1 MRPAS
6 LPMYDA
12 DPVAVGAWW
21 HAIAD
26 ALRAESVAGVPD
38 AIAWPDDL
46 DAHWRDPS
54 LLLSQTCGYPFVTRL
69 SDVVQV
75 VGAFRYT
82 APGASGIQYRSALL
96 AREGDA
102 GLELADFR
110 GRRVA
115 LNALDSYSG
124 WHALRAS
131 LAALDGIGGDGR
143 RDGDGD
149 GRSHAHDDSPP
160 PRDDGGFFRDRLVT
174 GSHRASLIAV
184 QASNADLA
192 AIDCITLAG
201 LRRHAPHLLAGLSI
215 IGHTDP
221 APGLPLVTA
230 RRTSAEDLAALR
242 RALDAVSHDPLLADV
257 RDALFIGG
265 FVAAPS
271 SAWDRIRDSCAPLE
285 PDQS

>member
-1 MRPAS
+1 MRLAS

-26 ALRAESVAGVPD
+26 ALRAERVADVPD
-38 AIAWPDDL
+38 VVTWPADL
-46 DAHWRDPS
+46 DAHWRDPE

-82 APGASGIQYRSALL
+82 APGTSGIQYRSALV

-102 GLELADFR
+102 SLELADFR

-115 LNALDSYSG
+115 LNATDSYSG
-124 WHALRAS
+124 WHALCAS
-131 LAALDGIGGDGR
+131 LAAFAAVD
-143 RDGDGD
+143 
-149 GRSHAHDDSPP
+149 
-160 PRDDGGFFRDRLVT
+160 GFFADRLVT

-184 QASNADLA
+184 QAASADIA

-201 LRRHAPHLLAGLSI
+201 LRRHAPHLLEGLTVI
-215 IGHTDP
+215 D
-221 APGLPLVTA
+221 
-230 RRTSAEDLAALR
+230 
-242 RALDAVSHDPLLADV
+242 
-257 RDALFIGG
+257 
-265 FVAAPS
+265 
-271 SAWDRIRDSCAPLE
+271 
-285 PDQS
+285 